1 MLRTESQET
10 NRCKKRFNQKKKK
23 TQPQTHLKIAPRPSA
38 IYILTGS
45 PASPH
50 VMNAYISNG
59 WESKPSKGLNE
70 ERYNYRFWTSVN
82 IDSQF

>member
-50 VMNAYISNG
+50 VMNAYI
-59 WESKPSKGLNE
+59 
-70 ERYNYRFWTSVN
+70 
-82 IDSQF
+82 